1 MYRLAEFIGTDG
13 SCGLK
18 HGQSY
23 LIKISNRPRR
33 YYGHVKGQLGIP
45 YDTINA
51 IKNNWKL
58 PPKFI
63 LHIV

>member
-23 LIKISNRPRR
+23 LIKISNRPR
-33 YYGHVKGQLGIP
+33 LN
-45 YDTINA
+45 D
-51 IKNNWKL
+51 
-58 PPKFI
+58 
-63 LHIV
+63 